1 MHNQEF
7 IHNLK
12 AYLQQQIFKSE
23 IVKFGAIGKGGSSD
37 NFLCQTNEL
46 SCIVKLLP
54 KNSEAR
60 AQRLCRIL
68 KTLKQNPD
76 FLTAPLIAI
85 NEQDCFMFEER
96 TGLCL
101 AYAAGQKI
109 RDAWLSPKR
118 LETIIANYRQF
129 QKINF
134 DTELVQPFISPA
146 EQHAKNVE
154 HLVKLAESHKN
165 FIKIKTLNQIKFYN
179 DLISENLQ
187 DIPEEGMLRTI
198 HGDFSLNNI
207 ILNNDDKAVVLD
219 FEALRYGYA
228 VEDMMFLVLSTVL
241 PHSVFSLPEKQLT
254 TLLLHLKNKEGFT
267 GQELLY
273 GAGRYFQTLLSRRIF
288 YSKFLQSW
296 RKDWLFIQHLRKYPK
311 LIQLIK
317 NLD

>member
-12 AYLQQQIFKSE
+12 AYLRQQIFKSE

-37 NFLCQTNEL
+37 NFLCQTKEL
-46 SCIVKLLP
+46 CCIVKLLP

-68 KTLKQNPD
+68 KALKQNPD
-76 FLTAPLIAI
+76 FLTAPLVAV

-109 RDAWLSPKR
+109 KDAWLSPKR

-134 DTELVQPFISPA
+134 DTELVQPFISPL
-146 EQHAKNVE
+146 EQHAKNAE

-179 DLISENLQ
+179 DMIAEDLRN
-187 DIPEEGMLRTI
+187 IPEVGISKVI

-273 GAGRYFQTLLSRRIF
+273 GAGRYFQTLAARRIF
-288 YSKFLQSW
+288 YTKFLQSW
-296 RKDWLFIQHLRKYPK
+296 RKDWLFIQHLHKYPK

-317 NLD
+317 NLN

>member
-12 AYLQQQIFKSE
+12 AYLRQQIFKSE

-76 FLTAPLIAI
+76 FLTAPLIAV

-146 EQHAKNVE
+146 EQHAKNAE

-179 DLISENLQ
+179 DMIAEDLRNIPGVGISKV
-187 DIPEEGMLRTI
+187 I

-254 TLLLHLKNKEGFT
+254 TLLLHLKNKERFT
-267 GQELLY
+267 RQELLY
-273 GAGRYFQTLLSRRIF
+273 GAGRYFQTLTARRIF
-288 YSKFLQSW
+288 YTKFLQSW